1 MGANPDDAIRA
12 DVYRLLGALLA
23 RTPTPEVLGLL
34 RQIPAPED
42 GESGEMAAAWETLRL
57 AGERAEVEA
66 LDDEYHDLFIGVGH
80 GEVIPY
86 ASWYLTGLLMDQP
99 LVYLRRDL
107 SRLGFERRDE
117 VKEPEDHAAALLET
131 MGLIIASADEI
142 SFDAQ
147 ARFFHDHVA
156 TWMELFFRDLQKAET
171 ARFYRAVGEF
181 GERFLKLEKQYLT
194 MQV

>member
-23 RTPTPEVLGLL
+23 RAPTREVLDLL
-34 RQIPAPED
+34 RGIPAP
-42 GESGEMAAAWETLRL
+42 GESEGGEMAAAWETLRL
-57 AGERAEVEA
+57 AGQRAEVEA
-66 LDDEYHDLFIGVGH
+66 LDEEYHDLFIGLGH

-86 ASWYLTGLLMDQP
+86 ASWYLTGMLMDQP

-107 SRLGFERRDE
+107 ARLGFERRDE

-131 MGLIIASADEI
+131 MGLIIASSDDIDFET
-142 SFDAQ
+142 Q
-147 ARFFHDHVA
+147 ARFFHDHLA
-156 TWMELFFRDLQKAET
+156 TWMELFFQDLKKAET

-181 GERFLKLEKQYLT
+181 GERFIKLEKQYLA